1 MLKQTS
7 SIAAGVF
14 TGAGN
19 RAKSSLKLVATA
31 MMLMIFSL
39 AAHAQA
45 EPPKAS
51 LSQEGVLQLPAD
63 APLSSTYLVDL
74 SSFDFASEQEM
85 VAFFSTKANDKFAMR
100 AIPSRNQAIVY
111 LQVKK
116 NANWSVAQWN
126 AYLVQETNQRPIK
139 Q

>member
-1 MLKQTS
+1 MLKPTS
-7 SIAAGVF
+7 FIATGVF
-14 TGAGN
+14 SDAGN
-19 RAKSSLKLVATA
+19 RAKSGLKLFATA

-51 LSQEGVLQLPAD
+51 LSQAGILQLPAD

-74 SSFDFASEQEM
+74 SNFNFASEQEM
-85 VAFFSTKANDKFAMR
+85 VSFFASKATDNFAMR
-100 AIPSRNQAIVY
+100 AIPHLNQAIVY

-116 NANWSVAQWN
+116 NANWSVTQWN
-126 AYLVQETNQRPIK
+126 AFLAQETNQRPIK